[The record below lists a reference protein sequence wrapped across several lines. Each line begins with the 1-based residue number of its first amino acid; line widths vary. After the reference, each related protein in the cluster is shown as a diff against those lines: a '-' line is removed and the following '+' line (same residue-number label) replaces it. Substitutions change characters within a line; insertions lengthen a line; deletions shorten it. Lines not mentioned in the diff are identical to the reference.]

1 MSNFVEKEIDGIVY
15 QAKFNG
21 MAFSLD
27 LEEKEQN
34 GIDQLQL
41 SNILFREVLVS
52 PKVTVDDF
60 DNVTSFLRVQK
71 FLLQVAHGETGKRI
85 NKAKTKRDVEEH
97 WAMYRLLHSG
107 YGYDYNTVF
116 HQMTPQEILAANI
129 ALDIQRDADK
139 KAAKSK
145 H

>member
-1 MSNFVEKEIDGIVY
+1 MSNLVEKEIDGIVY

-27 LEEKEQN
+27 LEEKEQS

-41 SNILFREVLVS
+41 AEILFREVLVS
-52 PKVTVDDF
+52 PQITVDDF
-60 DNVTSFLRVQK
+60 DNVRSFHRVK
-71 FLLQVAHGETGKRI
+71 NFLLQVAHGESGKRI
-85 NKAKTKRDVEEH
+85 NKARTRREVEDN

-129 ALDIQRDADK
+129 ALDIQRETDR